1 MDDQA
6 RARSK
11 QRRAMAEELE
21 KRERASAQKLSDLQ
35 RAQANLAEQMRR
47 LRERAVARKRAELS
61 SQAATAAQAAA
72 AAVAEASAAGVGAQE
87 GAQTGR
93 DAAPQVDAETL
104 TLLKSSLQVRWSTDH
119 VKHDA
124 SSMRELFSQ
133 FGEVVHVSMR
143 KPKSRAGPN
152 RSAVVVM
159 GNSTAASK
167 ACKRAAA
174 TVRHPLL
181 VVPLPKVADVD
192 GLTVAAP
199 GAAQAAAARLRRA
212 DIAEAAAAAPAVAPP
227 RGQDASDTAAA
238 GGAAAGGAWASSVP
252 SSFPGASARPAAAPS
267 SFPSSFPAARKPAA
281 HADVPG
287 SGSGTAV
294 GPQQQLPVDP
304 DAADPDGVDSPE
316 ARGDRSGEKAGTATE
331 PRGDGAHGHL
341 RDAGGAGG
349 GVGRAGQGGGKSAAA
364 KQLEREVMR
373 AKLLAEAEAEDAL
386 QDHE

>member
-1 MDDQA
+1 MDEQA

-72 AAVAEASAAGVGAQE
+72 AAVAEASAAGAGVQA
-87 GAQTGR
+87 GR

-104 TLLKSSLQVRWSTDH
+104 TLLKSSLHVRWSTDH

-143 KPKSRAGPN
+143 KPSSRAGPN

-167 ACKRAAA
+167 AYKRAAA

-199 GAAQAAAARLRRA
+199 GAVQAAAARLRRA
-212 DIAEAAAAAPAVAPP
+212 DIAEAAAAAPAAAPP
-227 RGQDASDTAAA
+227 RNSAAAGVLAA
-238 GGAAAGGAWASSVP
+238 GGASASSSVP
-252 SSFPGASARPAAAPS
+252 ASFPGASARPGAVPS
-267 SFPSSFPAARKPAA
+267 SFPSSCPGARKPTAPTDA
-281 HADVPG
+281 PG
-287 SGSGTAV
+287 SGAETAAFSQR
-294 GPQQQLPVDP
+294 PSSIDP
-304 DAADPDGVDSPE
+304 DAACGVESHEDRGNASGGKAVVGADS
-316 ARGDRSGEKAGTATE
+316 SGA
-331 PRGDGAHGHL
+331 GAHSRLQDGSV
-341 RDAGGAGG
+341 GGD
-349 GVGRAGQGGGKSAAA
+349 VGRAGQGGGKSAAA
-364 KQLEREVMR
+364 KQLQREAMR

-386 QDHE
+386 QDDE